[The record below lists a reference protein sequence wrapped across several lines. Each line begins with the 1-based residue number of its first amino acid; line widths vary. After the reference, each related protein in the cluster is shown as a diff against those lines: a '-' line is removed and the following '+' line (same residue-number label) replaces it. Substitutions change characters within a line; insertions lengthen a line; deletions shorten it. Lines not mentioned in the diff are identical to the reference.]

1 MTMLRLALLACALV
15 LAATI
20 IWAGFHA
27 PFWASFGHIT
37 ANPWGVVTLV
47 DLYSGFLVACVMLWL
62 LEPRKGLAA
71 ALVLLTLVLGNIVT
85 LLWLAWRG
93 MGLITRRFAARTA

>member
-1 MTMLRLALLACALV
+1 MTALRFALLACAIL

-20 IWAGFHA
+20 IWAAFHA

-47 DLYSGFLVACVMLWL
+47 DLYSGFLVSCVMLWL

-71 ALVLLTLVLGNIVT
+71 ALMTLALGNIVT
-85 LLWLAWRG
+85 LLWLPMRG
-93 MGLITRRFAARTA
+93 LGFFRERSY